1 MKDAALTPIE
11 PEAVIAALT
20 APFEPKVAAD
30 LRGHRVSGE
39 LDLRGRELCGFDL
52 SGSVFEGPVLL
63 DRCTTQGLSWFRGCT
78 FQSQLSAQDSRF
90 GTDLRLDEARINGN
104 LTLSKAEFW
113 GALVLDKARIAST
126 AFLDNMQVLG
136 SLSCADT
143 CFDGPVSLEQTD
155 ALGGL
160 WADATLF
167 GSRVTAAGME
177 IHGRTWLRHVRFGD
191 GSGNPMARLLPQI
204 RLYGYLWN

>member
-90 GTDLRLDEARINGN
+90 GTDLRLPLIRASSSLRSVPHR
-104 LTLSKAEFW
+104 LS
-113 GALVLDKARIAST
+113 
-126 AFLDNMQVLG
+126 
-136 SLSCADT
+136 
-143 CFDGPVSLEQTD
+143 
-155 ALGGL
+155 
-160 WADATLF
+160 
-167 GSRVTAAGME
+167 
-177 IHGRTWLRHVRFGD
+177 
-191 GSGNPMARLLPQI
+191 
-204 RLYGYLWN
+204 